1 MTHMIQIILGW
12 HRKGFIVDFF
22 GRIGYTH
29 IEYARFLFSVGFG
42 LFSDR
47 LQKNF
52 ICRAAHDIIFVLE
65 KI

>member
-22 GRIGYTH
+22 GHIGYTH

-42 LFSDR
+42 LFSD
-47 LQKNF
+47 
-52 ICRAAHDIIFVLE
+52 
-65 KI
+65 

>member
-1 MTHMIQIILGW
+1 MIFFIESCIRMTHMIQIILGW

-42 LFSDR
+42 LFSD
-47 LQKNF
+47 
-52 ICRAAHDIIFVLE
+52 
-65 KI
+65 